1 MLSKEERQQI
11 QQEELAVAKA
21 VQTRRREQQR
31 LSARNA
37 YRREVRSALNP
48 GGRVVFA
55 GLCTLALLGA
65 VGAALLSGRL
75 EAPDDTSGGIATSTL
90 MDRCEADLRAQ
101 AGQAELRFPS
111 RQEAASQV
119 SASPDAD
126 GKRWDGSF
134 IRPAQGGAS
143 VQTDFSCIY
152 TVATDQTT
160 TEVIAP

>member
-1 MLSKEERQQI
+1 MLSEEERQQI
-11 QQEELAVAKA
+11 QQEELAVAKG

-37 YRREVRSALNP
+37 YRREVRGALNP

-65 VGAALLSGRL
+65 VGTALLSGHP
-75 EAPDDTSGGIATSTL
+75 EAPDDTSGGIATSSL

-101 AGQAELRFPS
+101 TGQAELRFPS
-111 RQEAASQV
+111 RREAASQV
-119 SASPDAD
+119 SASPD

-134 IRPAQGGAS
+134 AQPSQGGAS

-160 TEVIAP
+160 TEVIVP